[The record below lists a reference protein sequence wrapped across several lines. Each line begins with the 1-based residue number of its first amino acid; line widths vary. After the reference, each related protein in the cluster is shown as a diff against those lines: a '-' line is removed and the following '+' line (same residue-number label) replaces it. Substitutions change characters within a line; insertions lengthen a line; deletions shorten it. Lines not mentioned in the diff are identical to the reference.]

1 MLSRH
6 RRFARTRRGFTL
18 IELVVAIVVGAVV
31 LALIGSIALRQRR
44 VLSALTGDAALN
56 GQLRD
61 AGSMLPGDFR
71 AASVAAGDV
80 REATDSSLELRE
92 TVASAVICDTLRGSV
107 VLAPFAPGDAAFAAG
122 FSTPAGDDTAWILTA
137 VDSAS
142 KWLPFRIAGAAAT
155 GSGQCIAGGPR
166 LDARAST
173 MPRFA
178 LALDSAGPPITLV
191 GRALR
196 ITRPIRYSVYRSSD
210 GRWYLGARDWN
221 SGVARFNS
229 IQPLAGPFEAPTTAT
244 PAFQWFDTSGSRLVT
259 PSGGSDR
266 VALLRV
272 DLRGRTRDADFMLG
286 AARDTGRR
294 RDSLQ
299 LFVATRNRR

>member
-1 MLSRH
+1 VLSRDGRH
-6 RRFARTRRGFTL
+6 VRARPAFTL
-18 IELVVAIVVGAVV
+18 IELVVAIVVGAIV
-31 LALIGSIALRQRR
+31 LALIAGIALRQRR
-44 VLSALTGDAALN
+44 VLVALLGDAALN

-92 TVASAVICDTLRGSV
+92 TIASAVICDTLRGSV
-107 VLAPFAPGDAAFAAG
+107 VLAPFVGGDDSFAAG
-122 FSTPAGDDTAWILTA
+122 LSAPAADDTAWILTA
-137 VDSAS
+137 ADSAS
-142 KWLPFRIAGAAAT
+142 RWLPFRIASATAARP
-155 GSGQCIAGGPR
+155 GQCVAGGPR
-166 LDARAST
+166 LGVRGLAS
-173 MPRFA
+173 PRTS
-178 LALDSAGPPITLV
+178 LALDSAGAPPALV

-221 SGVARFNS
+221 SGTSRFNT
-229 IQPLAGPFEAPTTAT
+229 IQPLAGPFEPPTSAT
-244 PAFQWFDTSGSRLVT
+244 PAFQWFDSGGSRLFV
-259 PSGGSDR
+259 PSGLSS

-272 DLRGRTRDADFMLG
+272 DLRGQTREADFVLG

-294 RDSLQ
+294 RDSVQ
-299 LFVATRNRR
+299 LFVSTRNRR

>member
-1 MLSRH
+1 MLSR
-6 RRFARTRRGFTL
+6 RRCRFRARAAFTL

-31 LALIGSIALRQRR
+31 LALIAGIALRQRR
-44 VLSALTGDAALN
+44 VLVALTGDAALN

-61 AGSMLPGDFR
+61 AGSMLPGDVR
-71 AASVAAGDV
+71 AASVTAGDL

-92 TVASAVICDTLRGSV
+92 TITSAVVCDTLRGSV
-107 VLAPFAPGDAAFAAG
+107 VLAPFAPGDDSFAAG
-122 FSTPAGDDTAWILTA
+122 FSTPAADDTAWLLTP

-142 KWLPFRIAGAAAT
+142 RWLPFRITGVAAT
-155 GSGQCIAGGPR
+155 GAGQCLAGGPR
-166 LDARAST
+166 LGARALT
-173 MPRFA
+173 TPRVA
-178 LALDSAGPPITLV
+178 LALDLAGTPLTLV

-221 SGVARFNS
+221 SGASRFNS
-229 IQPLAGPFEAPTTAT
+229 IQPLAGPFEPPVPAA
-244 PAFQWFDTSGSRLVT
+244 PAFQWFDSSGSRLLA
-259 PSGGSDR
+259 PSSGIDR

-272 DLRGRTRDADFMLG
+272 DLRGQTRETDFVLG

-294 RDSLQ
+294 RDSVQ
-299 LFVATRNRR
+299 LFVSTRNRR